1 MGTETKLP
9 QLKMKILN
17 LSHLEELQ
25 VPAGFQCRHYREGDQ
40 EIWNEV
46 IDLSFER
53 KKGQSNFAKEM
64 AGDQHFR
71 PERVWFILAD
81 DGRGAATASCWASQD
96 AKQGVVHMVGAHPS
110 FTGKKLGYLVS
121 LAVLHQAVREGF
133 TSMTLLTDDWRR
145 AAIITYLRL
154 GFQPVVSDESHPER
168 WIKVL
173 EELNWPERFEP
184 ILNIRRGSERLT
196 PFLEGVGRS
205 SLKLPEAI
213 PDGLQ
218 SMVNSPKLSIE

>member
-71 PERVWFILAD
+71 PERV
-81 DGRGAATASCWASQD
+81 
-96 AKQGVVHMVGAHPS
+96 
-110 FTGKKLGYLVS
+110 
-121 LAVLHQAVREGF
+121 
-133 TSMTLLTDDWRR
+133 
-145 AAIITYLRL
+145 
-154 GFQPVVSDESHPER
+154 
-168 WIKVL
+168 VL

-184 ILNIRRGSERLT
+184 ILKIRRGSERLT
-196 PFLEGVGRS
+196 PFLEGAGRS

-218 SMVNSPKLSIE
+218 SMVNSPKPRIE